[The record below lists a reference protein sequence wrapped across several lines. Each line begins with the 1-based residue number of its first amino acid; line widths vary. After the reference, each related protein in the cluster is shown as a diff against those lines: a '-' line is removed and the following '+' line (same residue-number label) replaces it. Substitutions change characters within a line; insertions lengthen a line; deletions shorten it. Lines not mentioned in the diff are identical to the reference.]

1 MNKRISH
8 LIGFIFLIS
17 ARLQT
22 LITTK
27 SAIKNKHIV
36 TQTLTSAQIKYE
48 KNAQKKRNT
57 GKSIEKSSSHRSV
70 TEITDF
76 ANQYDRS
83 AKCCVYLGNNDG
95 GDHDNDGDGDGGE
108 GDE

>member
-1 MNKRISH
+1 M
-8 LIGFIFLIS
+8 
-17 ARLQT
+17 QT

-27 SAIKNKHIV
+27 SAIKKHVV

-70 TEITDF
+70 TEIADF

-83 AKCCVYLGNNDG
+83 AKCCVHLGNNDG
-95 GDHDNDGDGDGGE
+95 GDDDNDGDGDGGE